1 MISPSFPLR
10 ALWASRCR
18 TGLRMTSAIALLAG
32 VCLACPPSTR
42 ALAQAADPVLARV
55 NGAEIHQSDLAL
67 AEEDIGSN
75 IPAQT
80 AEAKREYLI
89 NYVADMILV
98 AKAAET
104 KKIPDTD
111 DFKQRLAFARNKVL
125 MEVLLQSEA
134 KNAVTDQAMHKV
146 YDDAARQMSDEMEVR
161 ARHILVEK
169 EDEAKAIVAELKKG
183 ADFAELAKQKSKDP
197 GGAEGGD
204 LGYFTKEQMVPEFS
218 EAAFKLEKGQ
228 ISDPVHTQ
236 FGWHIIKVEDK
247 RKRQLPD
254 FDKVR
259 DQIETFV
266 QRKAQVD
273 YVTKLRAEGKIERLD
288 GQQK

>member
-1 MISPSFPLR
+1 MISLSFPLR

-32 VCLACPPSTR
+32 VCLACPLAMR
-42 ALAQAADPVLARV
+42 ALAQAGDPVLARV
-55 NGAEIHQSDLAL
+55 NGVEIHQSDLAL

-80 AEAKREYLI
+80 AEAKKDYLI

-98 AKAAET
+98 AKAAEA

-111 DFKQRLAFARNKVL
+111 DFKQRLTFARNKVL
-125 MEVLLQSEA
+125 MEILLQSEA
-134 KNAVTDQAMHKV
+134 KNAVNDQTMHKV
-146 YDDAARQMSDEMEVR
+146 YEDAAKQMSDEIEVR
-161 ARHILVEK
+161 ARHILVEN
-169 EDEAKAIVAELKKG
+169 EDEAKAIAAELKKG

-197 GGAEGGD
+197 GAAEGGD
-204 LGYFTKEQMVPEFS
+204 LGYFTKDQMVPEFS
-218 EAAFKLEKGQ
+218 EVAFKLEKGQ
-228 ISDPVHTQ
+228 ISDPIHTQ

-247 RKRQLPD
+247 RKRQLPE

-266 QRKAQVD
+266 ERKAQVD
-273 YVTKLRAEGKIERLD
+273 YVTKLRADAKIERLD